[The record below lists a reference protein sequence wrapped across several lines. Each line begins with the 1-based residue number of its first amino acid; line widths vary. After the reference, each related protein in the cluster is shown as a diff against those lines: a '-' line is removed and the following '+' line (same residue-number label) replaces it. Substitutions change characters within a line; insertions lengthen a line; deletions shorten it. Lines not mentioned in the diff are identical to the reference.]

1 MGIKG
6 RSPRPLDDRVLELA
20 GYNFE
25 GDQAQNVTD
34 LVTAA
39 AIMAELMGVTPAELA
54 AALEADGVAVRQAI
68 AARPDV
74 FGPRK
79 ARVAVQ

>member
-1 MGIKG
+1 MGIRG
-6 RSPRPLDDRVLELA
+6 RTARPLDDRVLELA
-20 GYNFE
+20 AYNFE

-39 AIMAELMGVTPAELA
+39 AIMAELMGVTPEELA
-54 AALEADGVAVRQAI
+54 AALEADGSAARQII

-74 FGPRK
+74 FGQRK
-79 ARVAVQ
+79 AQVTVQ